1 MTEEVE
7 DWWDATADAFQDA
20 IDLDVGVNWT
30 GFGHGDLELLTDV
43 EDDAVLELGC
53 GGGQCSVALAKRG
66 ADVTGIDLSE
76 NQLVHA
82 RALADEHG
90 VDIDVR
96 KGSVTDLEEFD
107 DGSYD
112 VAFNAW
118 VFQWVE
124 DLAACFEETHRVLRP
139 GGRFVFSLPHP
150 VYDVTEGGSHEVSES
165 YFETGR
171 LEITHDGMD
180 VDQVLFRH
188 TVSDIVNALV
198 DAGFVVERM
207 HEPGTPNPDDYEPGP
222 WGEYTPALMSKLPAV
237 LVLEA
242 RNE

>member
-7 DWWDATADAFQDA
+7 DWWDATADAFQEA

-43 EDDAVLELGC
+43 EDEDVLELGC
-53 GGGQCSVALAKRG
+53 GGGQCTVALAKRG

-76 NQLVHA
+76 EQLAHA

-96 KGSVTDLEEFD
+96 KGSVTDLEGFD
-107 DGSYD
+107 DGCFD

-139 GGRFVFSLPHP
+139 GGRFVFSMPHP
-150 VYDVTEGGSHEVSES
+150 VYEVTEGSSHEVTES

-188 TVSDIVNALV
+188 TVSDVVNALV
-198 DAGFVVERM
+198 DAGFVVDRM
-207 HEPGTPNPDDYEPGP
+207 LEPGTSDPDDYEPGP
-222 WGEYTPALMSKLPAV
+222 WGEYTPELMSKLPSV
-237 LVLEA
+237 LVFETHA
-242 RNE
+242 E